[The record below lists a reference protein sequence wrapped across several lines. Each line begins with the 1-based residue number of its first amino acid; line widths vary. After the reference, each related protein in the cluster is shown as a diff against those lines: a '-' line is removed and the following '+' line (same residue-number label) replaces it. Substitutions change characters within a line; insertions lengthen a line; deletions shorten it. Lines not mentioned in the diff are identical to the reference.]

1 VIACPSCGREVAEGF
16 RFCPHCGA
24 PLEAAR
30 TAAEVRKVVTVLFI
44 DVTGSTALGER
55 LDPEP
60 LRRVMSRYFDVVR
73 GAVEAHGGTVEKF
86 IGDAVM
92 AVFGLPTLHEDDALR
107 AARAALEAREQLED
121 LNEELERDFGVR
133 IQTRTGINTGEV
145 IAGDASS
152 GQGMATGDAVN
163 AAARLEQAAQPGEI
177 LIGESTWRLTRNAV
191 DAEPVTPVQVKGKEA
206 PLAPYR
212 LLAIREGAE
221 AVARW
226 LGAPLVGRAHEL
238 ALAQDAFA
246 RAAREQECHLFTI
259 FGPPGVGKSRL
270 SAEILAR
277 VEGEATVLRG
287 RCLPYGKGITFWPL
301 VEIIRASGGLAEG
314 DTATDAHDRLLKLL
328 EDEDRADLIADRLVQ
343 LIGLGAGVAETEELF
358 WAVRRLFEALARRR
372 PLVVVF
378 DDIHWAEPTLLDL
391 IEHVADWSRDAPL
404 LLLSIARPELLETRS
419 GWGGGK
425 RNASTILLEP
435 LNEEESEELI
445 ANLLGAPGL
454 TGAVRLRIADAAEG
468 NPLFV
473 EQLVAMLIDEDVL
486 VRSNGS
492 WEVSGEL
499 SAIAIPPTI
508 QLLLAARLD
517 RLGEEERRV
526 VQAASVVGKEFWR
539 GAVTALLPE
548 GTSAGAALSSLVRK
562 DLVQPER
569 SSSFVGDDAFRFR
582 HILIRD
588 AAYQALPKEARSE
601 MHERFADWL
610 TGAVGERLAEYEEI
624 VAYHLQ
630 EAYRHRIALGP
641 PDERA
646 RSLAARAGGHLAS
659 AGRRALDRGDGS
671 AAASLLERARGLLDP
686 CPVEILLDLVGA
698 MWEDGRFD
706 QAQALAIEA
715 KEAAQAAGDRVLE
728 WRAVIEDLHT
738 RLQQDSVGG
747 AATEAMEV
755 APQAIRALEETGDD
769 RSLARAW
776 LAKATGHN
784 GVGQHSS
791 MLAAAQHALEH
802 ARRAGDMA
810 TEQTANVMISS
821 AMIWGPTP
829 AAEGLALSEL
839 ALREYLGRPLLEAT
853 VERRV
858 AVFKA
863 MLGEF
868 EEARRMLDHCEEI
881 FREFGRRTDLAR
893 MAFSRG
899 PLEWWARD
907 LEAEERWL
915 LDSVERLEQ
924 MGEHGWLST
933 VAALM
938 ARVLFE
944 LGRYDE
950 AERYVERSRELTATD
965 DLASETMWRASGA
978 KILAWR
984 GRAEEAVAM
993 AKEAVAIANSTEGLL
1008 WQADSYQDLATVM
1021 RLLGRPDDE
1030 KAALQEAITRY
1041 EAKGVGVEGAR
1052 LASAWRS

>member
-1 VIACPSCGREVAEGF
+1 MSACPSCGREVAEGF

-24 PLEAAR
+24 PLEAAP
-30 TAAEVRKVVTVLFI
+30 TPSEVRKVVTVLFI

-55 LDPEP
+55 LDPEA

-107 AARAALEAREQLED
+107 AARAALEARGQLEA

-152 GQGMATGDAVN
+152 GQAMATGDAVN
-163 AAARLEQAAQPGEI
+163 AAARLEQAAQPGQI
-177 LIGESTWRLTRNAV
+177 LIGQSTWRLTRNAV
-191 DAEPVTPVQVKGKEA
+191 NAEPVTPLQVKGKEA

-212 LLAIREGAE
+212 LIAIREGAE

-226 LGAPLVGRAHEL
+226 MGSPLVGRANEL

-328 EDEDRADLIADRLVQ
+328 EDEDRAELIADRLVQ

-358 WAVRRLFEALARRR
+358 WAVRRLFESLARRR

-391 IEHVADWSRDAPL
+391 IDHVADWSRDAPL
-404 LLLSIARPELLETRS
+404 LLLCIARPELMETRS

-435 LNEEESEELI
+435 LNDDESEELI
-445 ANLLGAPGL
+445 ANLLGGPGL
-454 TGAVRLRIADAAEG
+454 PGAVRLRIADAAEG

-473 EQLVAMLIDEDVL
+473 EQLVAMLIDDDVL

-526 VQAASVVGKEFWR
+526 IQAASVVGKEFWR

-569 SSSFVGDDAFRFR
+569 SSSLVGEDTFRFR

-630 EAYRHRIALGP
+630 EAYRHRVALGP
-641 PDERA
+641 PDDRA
-646 RSLAARAGGHLAS
+646 RSLAARAGRHLAS
-659 AGRRALDRGDGS
+659 AGRRALDRGDGR
-671 AAASLLERARGLLDP
+671 AAANLLERARGLLDP

-698 MWEDGRFD
+698 SWEAGQLDR
-706 QAQALAIEA
+706 AQALAAEA
-715 KEAAQAAGDRVLE
+715 KQAAGATGDRHLE
-728 WRAVIEDLHT
+728 WRAVIEDLT
-738 RLQQDSVGG
+738 VRRQQDSEGG
-747 AATEAMEV
+747 VSAEAKEV
-755 APQAIRALEETGDD
+755 APRAIEVFEERGDD
-769 RSLARAW
+769 RYLARAW
-776 LAKATGHN
+776 LAMANAHN
-784 GVGQHSS
+784 NVGEHSA
-791 MLAAAQHALEH
+791 MLDAAKRALEH
-802 ARRAGDMA
+802 ARRAGDMSA
-810 TEQTANVMISS
+810 EQRANVLMSS
-821 AMIWGPTP
+821 AMIWGRTP
-829 AAEGLALSEL
+829 VAEALPLSEV
-839 ALREYLGRPLLEAT
+839 ALEESLGTPLLEAA
-853 VERRV
+853 VLRPV
-858 AVFKA
+858 AVFRG
-863 MLGEF
+863 MVGEF
-868 EEARRMLDHCEEI
+868 EEARRLLDRSQAI
-881 FREFGRRTDLAR
+881 YTEFGRELDLATI
-893 MAFSRG
+893 AFSRG

-907 LEAEERWL
+907 LEASER
-915 LDSVERLEQ
+915 SVRECVERLER

-933 VAALM
+933 IAAFL
-938 ARVLFE
+938 ARVLCE
-944 LGRYDE
+944 QGRYEE
-950 AERYVERSRELTATD
+950 AEEYVERAMELAAKD
-965 DLASETMWRASGA
+965 DLVSQIMWRSNQA
-978 KILAWR
+978 KILAKR
-984 GRAEEAVAM
+984 GQAEEALAL
-993 AKEAVAIANSTEGLL
+993 ANEAVEMANSTEGLL
-1008 WQADSYQDLATVM
+1008 WQADSYQDMAMVM
-1021 RLLGRPDDE
+1021 RLLNRPDDE
-1030 KAALQEAITRY
+1030 KAALQEAIARY
-1041 EAKGVGVEGAR
+1041 EAKGVDVEAAR
-1052 LASAWRS
+1052 LRNSRD